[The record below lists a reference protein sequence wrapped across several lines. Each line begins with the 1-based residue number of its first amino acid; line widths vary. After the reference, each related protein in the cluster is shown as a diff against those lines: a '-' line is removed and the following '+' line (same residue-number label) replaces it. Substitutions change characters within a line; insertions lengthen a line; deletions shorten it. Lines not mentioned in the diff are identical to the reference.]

1 VAFFPT
7 NTGGLLGDL
16 GIGVP
21 SNTGGLISDT
31 ADIDAI
37 NKRALMSGG
46 INALLTYL
54 ATPKNLG
61 AGSPLPYLGRAALSG
76 FGAAQNTVDQALN
89 TAYRNRMLAGRDDNL
104 YSIDGALVNR
114 EGKVVYQAPAKEAKP
129 RQYTGDF
136 ENVAINMYPN
146 IDPTELDEA
155 QRQKVFKSVEKLKAA
170 GALTNLPLKEQ
181 EARLKDIETQYRYG
195 TTGPTVNPPKFATM
209 QDVSDTAKATGKT
222 TDQVIKDLQSKG
234 IQVRTK

>member
-1 VAFFPT
+1 
-7 NTGGLLGDL
+7 
-16 GIGVP
+16 
-21 SNTGGLISDT
+21 
-31 ADIDAI
+31 
-37 NKRALMSGG
+37 
-46 INALLTYL
+46 
-54 ATPKNLG
+54 
-61 AGSPLPYLGRAALSG
+61 
-76 FGAAQNTVDQALN
+76 
-89 TAYRNRMLAGRDDNL
+89 
-104 YSIDGALVNR
+104 
-114 EGKVVYQAPAKEAKP
+114 
-129 RQYTGDF
+129 
-136 ENVAINMYPN
+136 MYPN